1 MKIGRKEVEY
11 VARLARL
18 ALNEEETERFSHQL
32 SAILEHMDRLN
43 ELDTEGVEPTSHVIT
58 LTNVFR
64 EDVVREGPWGQI
76 RLSGA
81 PEEESGHYRVPK
93 VIE

>member
-11 VARLARL
+11 VAKLARL
-18 ALNEEETERFSHQL
+18 ALNEEEIERFSHQL
-32 SAILEHMDRLN
+32 SAILEHIDQLN
-43 ELDTEGVEPTSHVIT
+43 ELNTEGVEPTSHVIA

-76 RLSGA
+76 RLAGA